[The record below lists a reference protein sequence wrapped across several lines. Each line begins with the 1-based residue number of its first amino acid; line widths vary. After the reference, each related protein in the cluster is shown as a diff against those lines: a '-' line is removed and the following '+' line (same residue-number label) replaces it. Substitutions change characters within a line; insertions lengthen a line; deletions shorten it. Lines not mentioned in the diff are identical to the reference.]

1 MTPPPDDPQA
11 LLRTQLMAALQAVQ
25 DPEIGES
32 IVDLG
37 LLHSLTL
44 SERCARAVLIPTS
57 ATCPMVDVLIDDT
70 EAALRDACPADWTI
84 EVDVDWDTPWDPS
97 QLAPALKARFGW

>member
-1 MTPPPDDPQA
+1 MTETAPDD
-11 LLRTQLMAALQAVQ
+11 LLPTLRAALARVQ

-37 LLHSLTL
+37 LLKTL
-44 SERCARAVLIPTS
+44 QLDGRTARAVLIPTS
-57 ATCPMVDVLIDDT
+57 VTCPMLDVLLDDT
-70 EAALRDACPADWTI
+70 EAALRAALPAGWTA

-97 QLAPALKARFGW
+97 ALAPELKARFGW